1 MKRHRCMGLRE
12 SVMNA
17 ILALCVFSTKRKGR
31 YATLLCFF
39 ALLALLLHPVE
50 ALVIREVPNVSIRE
64 VPLNYS
70 PPLFAASAPLGQTF
84 ETEYIHSVQRTPV
97 QDIYYIVNGHI
108 WSWQERVQSHN
119 AGLPFSKPPFGRFRM
134 EPPWMV
140 VEGGR
145 RAWKN
150 IILRVGDAELGRN
163 IFAYGTGNAPR
174 IALYEKYPGRPL
186 HLSVE
191 RHPFITLARLPS
203 FPFFSPS
210 ETSQ

>member
-1 MKRHRCMGLRE
+1 MKKHKYLLFE
-12 SVMNA
+12 ENLVNA
-17 ILALCVFSTKRKGR
+17 IFTLCAFSAKKKYR
-31 YATLLCFF
+31 YLIFMCFF
-39 ALLALLLHPVE
+39 ASLALFPHPMDALIIRAMPSGCRENHCTE
-50 ALVIREVPNVSIRE
+50 A
-64 VPLNYS
+64 
-70 PPLFAASAPLGQTF
+70 PLFKASAPLGKKF

-97 QDIYYIVNGHI
+97 QDIYFIVNGRI

-119 AGLPFSKPPFGRFRM
+119 AGLPFSRPPFGRFRM

-145 RAWKN
+145 QAWKN

-186 HLSVE
+186 QLSVE
-191 RHPFITLARLPS
+191 RHPFITLARLSS
-203 FPFFSPS
+203 FPFFSTG